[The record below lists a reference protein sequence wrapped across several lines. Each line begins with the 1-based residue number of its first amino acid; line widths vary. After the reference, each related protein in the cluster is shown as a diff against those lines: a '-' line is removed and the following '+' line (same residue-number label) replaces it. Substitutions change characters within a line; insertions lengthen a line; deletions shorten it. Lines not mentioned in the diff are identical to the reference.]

1 MIIPLP
7 CNLYKALTPYA
18 VTPQG
23 RVSFALFVL
32 RGRLFCTHQVSFMF
46 LSGMFH
52 EKWLPFEYLSQ
63 SGSEMY
69 IIDVTKG
76 PPATQRPPVR
86 PLQSRKKRNKT
97 PSLLQTT
104 VLSVHTYSCHTKK
117 KICFGFKWC
126 HQGLSKKKRKEKKLT
141 LFVRK
146 TKYSYAILNLL
157 CLGCRYAVPK

>member
-76 PPATQRPPVR
+76 PPATRRPPVR

-104 VLSVHTYSCHTKK
+104 VLSVHTYSCHTQKKSVLVSNGVIRVFQKKKK
-117 KICFGFKWC
+117 KI
-126 HQGLSKKKRKEKKLT
+126 T